1 MIREN
6 ILIGPDRFFNIR
18 TFTSKYFTMP
28 RHLHAEYELV
38 WIDQGKGKK
47 TIGEVIKPFVDGDL
61 TLIGPDCPH
70 LFISD
75 DSYYADNSLQC
86 HWRVIQFSRNIFPT
100 ALSEL
105 NLFKPINF
113 MLEKSE
119 YGLDFGSRTKE
130 SICTLYDRIE
140 TAKGF
145 NQLSRFY
152 ELLAI
157 LAGDPSAVQL
167 NQTKTI
173 TDQEMS
179 DDIVIRVYN
188 FLLHNFN
195 RHITLESIARSV
207 NMHPTTLCSHYKK
220 YTLKSIFDSLI
231 EIRISHAC
239 RLLINTGLS
248 VTQIAYES
256 GYENIS
262 NFNRQFLRLK
272 KMQPLAYKK
281 LYQDLNLGK
290 KEISSEMS
298 L

>member
-6 ILIGPDRFFNIR
+6 ILIGSDRFFNIR
-18 TFTSKYFTMP
+18 NFTSKYFTMP

-38 WIDQGKGKK
+38 WIDHGKGKK
-47 TIGEVIKPFVDGDL
+47 NIGEVIKPFVDGDL
-61 TLIGPDCPH
+61 TLIGPNCPH

-75 DSYYADNSLQC
+75 DSYYEDNSLQC
-86 HWRVIQFSRNIFPT
+86 HWRVIQFSKNIFPT
-100 ALSEL
+100 AFGEL
-105 NLFKPINF
+105 NLFKPIHS

-119 YGLDFGSRTKE
+119 YGLDFGSRNKE
-130 SICTLYDRIE
+130 SFCPLYDRIE
-140 TAKGF
+140 TANGF
-145 NQLSRFY
+145 NRLSCFY
-152 ELLAI
+152 ELLAV
-157 LAGDPSAVQL
+157 LAGDPSAIQL
-167 NQTKTI
+167 NQTKAI
-173 TDQEMS
+173 TGHEMS

-195 RHITLESIARSV
+195 RRITLESIARSV

-220 YTLKSIFDSLI
+220 YTLKSIFDSLM

-239 RLLINTGLS
+239 QLLVNTRLS
-248 VTQIAYES
+248 VAQIAYES

-281 LYQDLNLGK
+281 LYRGLNLGK
-290 KEISSEMS
+290 KEISSEMR